1 MAVKKRGKKWYV
13 RFHFDN
19 ADIAVATRAR
29 NKSEAQRIEQ
39 AVLTAIRTGLYTGL
53 DEYSKSLCTRLF
65 QNRNWA
71 IPKDLDEFSTTKHL
85 ITEEMTL
92 WRAIETTLKYPD
104 VKASQNRERIIQAFG
119 HVTAHFGKDCR
130 VKDIWIPHIK
140 EYQLK
145 RLDEGAAPS
154 TISKEKS
161 ALSRMFEVL
170 IELRYLE
177 ANPARMV
184 RDLSQKESER
194 EVYVSCGDFQEIVD
208 QLPNWVRPIAQTAYY
223 SGMRRGEI
231 LGLTRKHVNSE
242 SRIIRLRPDD
252 VKEKKWKRVPIRG
265 ELLYI
270 LREAMKVRSFNTD
283 RVFLVDGRPARGD
296 SVRKPWVKA
305 VQAVGLDPA
314 PTFHDLRH
322 TWKTNAMRSGVDF
335 EIREAILGH
344 CNRSKSVAE
353 RYGRIS
359 DEDLVRAVNKIRFDN
374 GKTEILVRGSY
385 QDL

>member
-1 MAVKKRGKKWYV
+1 
-13 RFHFDN
+13 
-19 ADIAVATRAR
+19 
-29 NKSEAQRIEQ
+29 
-39 AVLTAIRTGLYTGL
+39 
-53 DEYSKSLCTRLF
+53 
-65 QNRNWA
+65 
-71 IPKDLDEFSTTKHL
+71 
-85 ITEEMTL
+85 
-92 WRAIETTLKYPD
+92 
-104 VKASQNRERIIQAFG
+104 
-119 HVTAHFGKDCR
+119 
-130 VKDIWIPHIK
+130 
-140 EYQLK
+140 
-145 RLDEGAAPS
+145 
-154 TISKEKS
+154 
-161 ALSRMFEVL
+161 
-170 IELRYLE
+170 
-177 ANPARMV
+177 
-184 RDLSQKESER
+184 
-194 EVYVSCGDFQEIVD
+194 
-208 QLPNWVRPIAQTAYY
+208 
-223 SGMRRGEI
+223 
-231 LGLTRKHVNSE
+231 RKHVNLE

-353 RYGRIS
+353 RYDRIS

-374 GKTEILVRGSY
+374 GKTEILERGSY
-385 QDL
+385 QDS

>member
-1 MAVKKRGKKWYV
+1 MAVKKRGKKWYI

-19 ADIAVATRAR
+19 ADIAVATEAR

-39 AVLTAIRTGLYTGL
+39 AVLTAIRSGLYGGL
-53 DEYSKSLCTRLF
+53 DDYSKSVCARLF

-71 IPKDLDEFSTTKHL
+71 IPKALDEAGKGKHL
-85 ITEEMTL
+85 ITEEMTM

-104 VKASQNRERIIQAFG
+104 VKASKNRDRMIQAFG
-119 HVTAHFGKDCR
+119 HVADHFGKDCR

-140 EYQLK
+140 EYQIR
-145 RLDEGAAPS
+145 RLAEGAAPS

-161 ALSRMFEVL
+161 ALSKMFEVL
-170 IELRYLE
+170 TELRHLE

-184 RDLSQKESER
+184 KDLSQKESER
-194 EVYVSCGDFQEIVD
+194 EVYVSFEDVQKIVD
-208 QLPNWVRPIAQTAYY
+208 QLPDWVRPIAQTAYF

-231 LGLTRKHVNSE
+231 VGLTRQQINLE

-265 ELLYI
+265 ELLFVFK
-270 LREAMKVRSFNTD
+270 EAMRIRSFNSD
-283 RVFLVDGRPARGD
+283 RVFLVEGRPTRPD

-305 VQAVGLDPA
+305 VKAAGLDPA

-344 CNRSKSVAE
+344 SNRTKSVAE

-359 DEDLVRAVNKIRFDN
+359 DDDLVRAVNKIRFDN

-385 QDL
+385 QDS

>member
-1 MAVKKRGKKWYV
+1 MAVKKRGKKWYI

-19 ADIAVATRAR
+19 ADIAVATQAR

-39 AVLTAIRTGLYTGL
+39 AVLTAIRTGHYSGL
-53 DEYSKSLCTRLF
+53 DEYSKSVCIRLF
-65 QNRNWA
+65 QNRNWT
-71 IPKDLDEFSTTKHL
+71 IPKNLDEFRSTKHL
-85 ITEEMTL
+85 ITEEMTM

-194 EVYVSCGDFQEIVD
+194 EVYVSSGDFQDIVD
-208 QLPNWVRPIAQTAYY
+208 QLPNWVRTMAQTAYY

-231 LGLTRKHVNSE
+231 LGLTRKHVNLE

-283 RVFLVDGRPARGD
+283 RFFLVDGRPARGD

-359 DEDLVRAVNKIRFDN
+359 DED
-374 GKTEILVRGSY
+374 
-385 QDL
+385 